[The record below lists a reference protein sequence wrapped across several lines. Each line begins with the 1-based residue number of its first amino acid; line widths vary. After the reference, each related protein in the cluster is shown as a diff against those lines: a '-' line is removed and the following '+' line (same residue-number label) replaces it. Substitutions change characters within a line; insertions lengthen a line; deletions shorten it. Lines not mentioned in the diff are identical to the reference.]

1 ERDPLHRMSYKS
13 DKIYIPR
20 DLNQRRVQKAFLRYH
35 DAKNWPLLR
44 EELKAMGRTDLIGSG
59 PNALVPA
66 EETAML
72 KNSKRP
78 GFKPGGNQGSDAVA
92 ARKPQPQGAQRPKR
106 GMCDRMTGIG
116 AGYPC
121 SLFDMQAGIRQRRRR
136 LSY

>member
-1 ERDPLHRMSYKS
+1 SPMSLATAMYHSERDPLHRMSYKS

-20 DLNQRRVQKAFLRYH
+20 DLNQRCVQKAFLRYH

-78 GFKPGGNQGSDAVA
+78 GFKPAGKPAP
-92 ARKPQPQGAQRPKR
+92 ARKPQPQGAKRPKR
-106 GMCDRMTGIG
+106 
-116 AGYPC
+116 
-121 SLFDMQAGIRQRRRR
+121 
-136 LSY
+136 